1 MASRQHVA
9 RGMVGV
15 RFIMMSKIWR
25 GYAVGLVALALGVA
39 GARAQETLQTF
50 QEYRMGSGDLV
61 RVQVYQNPDLSLE
74 MRITDAGT
82 VSYPLLGVVR
92 LSGMTVSGA
101 ERFLADR
108 LKDGNFLRQPQV
120 NVTLLQAR
128 GHQVSVLGQVNK
140 PGRYALEAAGLRLTD
155 VLAMAG
161 GVAATGSDTVQLTGW
176 RNGQSWR
183 QEVDLS
189 SLMAANASQRDP
201 LMAHGDLVWV
211 ERQPQIYIYGEVQRP
226 GQVRLE
232 RGMTLMQA
240 LASGGG
246 LTPRGTERGIRVHR
260 RAGEGAVQVLQ
271 PGLDDRL
278 QAGDVVYV
286 RESLF

>member
-1 MASRQHVA
+1 MASV
-9 RGMVGV
+9 RGVLGV
-15 RFIMMSKIWR
+15 RFMTMSKIWR
-25 GYAVGLVALALGVA
+25 ALGVA
-39 GARAQETLQTF
+39 ATVLGAAGAMAQEAF
-50 QEYRMGSGDLV
+50 QEYRLGSGDLV

-82 VSYPLLGVVR
+82 VSYPLLGAVP

-176 RNGQSWR
+176 RHGQSWR
-183 QEVDLS
+183 QEIDLS
-189 SLMAANASQRDP
+189 SLMRANASQSDP
-201 LMAHGDLVWV
+201 LMVHGDLVWV

-260 RAGEGAVQVLQ
+260 RAGEGGVLVLQ